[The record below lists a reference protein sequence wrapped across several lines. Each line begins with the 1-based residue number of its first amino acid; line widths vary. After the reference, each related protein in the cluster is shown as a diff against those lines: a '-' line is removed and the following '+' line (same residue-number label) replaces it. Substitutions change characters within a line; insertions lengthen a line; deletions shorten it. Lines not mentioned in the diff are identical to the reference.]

1 MVRRKLLTLLFGV
14 ALLVA
19 LVALPTASASAET
32 RTLLVTL
39 QDGQQLTVT
48 VDVAPG
54 TPLDQIQI
62 PGVNGVIVSV
72 SEASDPAAAPAPTA
86 TTTAPA
92 PSTTPTQTTPS
103 TTPTTP
109 STTPST
115 TPTTPSTTPNTTPTT
130 KPSTT
135 PTTPTTPSDDD
146 PVGGDPSRGP
156 KATQDDRAQRQAQRT
171 TKDNPKAQVEDE
183 IDGAARKH
191 KRKPKPDHASDGGG
205 DRARTDGGQPTP
217 ANPTYTLAEPGPAP
231 IGVPNFFIDKFRI
244 PPFLLPIY
252 QAAGIEYGVRWEVL
266 AAINEIETDYG
277 RNLNVSTAGAVGWMQ
292 FLPSTWKQY
301 GVDANEDGR
310 KDPYNPVDAIFAAA
324 RYLKAAGA
332 SEDLRKA
339 IFAYNHADWYVD
351 SVVLRARLLG
361 GLPADFVGSLTGLTQ
376 GRFPVHARAA
386 YADDISE
393 REALRRVR
401 RGENAAAAVESQSGR
416 RSIDIFAKAGAP
428 VVAVQDGR
436 IVAIGRSPRLGRY
449 IRLRDAYGNVYT
461 YAHLKSVSTEYP
473 VPKPPAEPS
482 KAEAAEPEQPADRQ
496 DQRDPVPTAPAT
508 AGRQT
513 TQTERADKTR
523 LHANPSRATAKET
536 GAGAGKERLFAN
548 PTRPNVLDAGG
559 REQILDAGGS
569 IGGLTTVKGYVA
581 GVYGLKSQDV
591 VLKRLK
597 VGSRVIG
604 GTVLGRIGRL
614 RDGRSPRVTFAI
626 RPAGRGAPLIDPKPI
641 LDGWKLLESTAIYR
655 AEGRNAL
662 TGSGDDPSVGQVLL
676 MSKDELT
683 RRVLSDPRVEIY
695 GCGRQD
701 IRSGIIDRRVLATL
715 EFLSASGL
723 RPTVT
728 SMRCGHSY
736 LTASGNV
743 SEHSSGDAVDI
754 AKINGVPIL
763 GHQGPGSITDITI
776 RRLLTLQGT
785 MEPHQIIS
793 LMTYP
798 GAANTLSLPDHAD
811 HIHVGFRPLG
821 SAASQ
826 KFDSVLK
833 PGQWTKLIERLN
845 SLDNPT
851 VSLQPS
857 KYAVAVPESERADHA
872 QPAG

>member
-1 MVRRKLLTLLFGV
+1 
-14 ALLVA
+14 
-19 LVALPTASASAET
+19 
-32 RTLLVTL
+32 
-39 QDGQQLTVT
+39 
-48 VDVAPG
+48 
-54 TPLDQIQI
+54 
-62 PGVNGVIVSV
+62 
-72 SEASDPAAAPAPTA
+72 
-86 TTTAPA
+86 
-92 PSTTPTQTTPS
+92 
-103 TTPTTP
+103 
-109 STTPST
+109 
-115 TPTTPSTTPNTTPTT
+115 
-130 KPSTT
+130 
-135 PTTPTTPSDDD
+135 
-146 PVGGDPSRGP
+146 
-156 KATQDDRAQRQAQRT
+156 
-171 TKDNPKAQVEDE
+171 
-183 IDGAARKH
+183 
-191 KRKPKPDHASDGGG
+191 
-205 DRARTDGGQPTP
+205 
-217 ANPTYTLAEPGPAP
+217 
-231 IGVPNFFIDKFRI
+231 
-244 PPFLLPIY
+244 
-252 QAAGIEYGVRWEVL
+252 VRWEVL

-301 GVDANEDGR
+301 GVDANDDGR
-310 KDPYNPVDAIFAAA
+310 KDPYNPVDAIFGAA

-351 SVVLRARLLG
+351 SVILRARLLG

-393 REALRRVR
+393 REALRRVK
-401 RGENAAAAVESQSGR
+401 RGQNAAVPVEAQTDR
-416 RSIDIFAKAGAP
+416 RSIDIFAKAGSP
-428 VVAVQDGR
+428 VIAVQDGR
-436 IVAIGRSPRLGRY
+436 IVAMGRNDRLGRY

-461 YAHLKSVSTEYP
+461 YAHLKSVATEYP
-473 VPKPPAEPS
+473 VPKTPAAPDRPPA
-482 KAEAAEPEQPADRQ
+482 KEPEQQADAGQ
-496 DQRDPVPTAPAT
+496 EPKDPVPTAPAT

-513 TQTERADKTR
+513 ASAQREGKTR
-523 LHANPSRATAKET
+523 LHANPSRTRTQQATKT
-536 GAGAGKERLFAN
+536 GATKERLFAN
-548 PTRPNVLDAGG
+548 PSRPNVLDAGG
-559 REQILDAGGS
+559 REQILDAGGAVD
-569 IGGLTTVKGYVA
+569 GLTTVKGYVA
-581 GVYGLKSQDV
+581 GVYGLRGKDV
-591 VLKRLK
+591 VLKRLH

-604 GTVLGRIGRL
+604 GTILGRIGRL
-614 RDGRSPRVTFAI
+614 HDGRSPRVTFAI

-683 RRVLSDPRVEIY
+683 RRVLSDPRVEVY
-695 GCGRQD
+695 PCGRSD
-701 IRSGIIDRRVLATL
+701 IRSGIVDRRVLATL

-754 AKINGVPIL
+754 AKINGIPIL
-763 GHQGPGSITDITI
+763 GHQGAGSITDITI
-776 RRLLTLQGT
+776 RRLLTLQGV

-798 GAANTLSLPDHAD
+798 GADNTLSLPDHAD

-821 SAASQ
+821 QAASQ

-833 PGQWTKLIERLN
+833 PGQWTKLIDRLN
-845 SLDNPT
+845 SLENPT

-857 KYAVAVPESERADHA
+857 KYSVAVPESERASSAHD
-872 QPAG
+872 